1 MKEEKGNI
9 YTVFDEIISRE
20 EKEKSLKQKARVVWL
35 TGLSGSGKTTL
46 AKGLERKLHDEGYFT
61 KLLDGDNVRAGINN
75 NLAFSEEDRV
85 ENIRRISEVAK
96 LFMDGGV
103 ITICC
108 FVSPTN
114 DLRTM
119 AKQIIGEE
127 DFILVHVN
135 TSLEECERRDVKGL
149 YKRARKGEIPNF
161 TGISAPFD
169 EPIKPQI
176 TISTE
181 GREINDCVDSL
192 LNSLKEYLTLSTQ

>member
-20 EKEKSLKQKARVVWL
+20 EKERFLKQKARVIWL

-46 AKGLERKLHDEGYFT
+46 AKGLERKLHDHGFFT

-75 NLAFSEEDRV
+75 NLGFGTDDRV

-114 DLRTM
+114 DLRDM
-119 AKQIIGEE
+119 AKEIIGAD

-135 TSLEECERRDVKGL
+135 TSIEECERRDVKGL

-169 EPIKPQI
+169 EPVNPKV

-181 GREINDCVDSL
+181 GREIDDCVGSL

>member
-9 YTVFDEIISRE
+9 YTIFDEIISRE
-20 EKEKSLKQKARVVWL
+20 EKEKTLKQKARVVWL

-46 AKGLERKLHDEGYFT
+46 AKGLERKLHDGGYFT

-75 NLAFSEEDRV
+75 NLGFGAEDRV

-114 DLRTM
+114 GLREM

-169 EPIKPQI
+169 EPINPQI

-192 LNSLKEYLTLSTQ
+192 LDSLKEYLTLSTQ

>member
-9 YTVFDEIISRE
+9 YTIFDEIISRE
-20 EKEKSLKQKARVVWL
+20 EKEKSLNQKARVVWL

-114 DLRTM
+114 DLRAM

-169 EPIKPQI
+169 EPINPQI

-181 GREINDCVDSL
+181 GGEINDCVDSL

>member
-20 EKEKSLKQKARVVWL
+20 EKERSLKQKARVIWL

-46 AKGLERKLHDEGYFT
+46 AKGLERKLHDQGFFT

-75 NLAFSEEDRV
+75 NLGFGADDRV

-114 DLRTM
+114 DLRDM
-119 AKQIIGEE
+119 AKEIIGAD
-127 DFILVHVN
+127 DFVLVHVN
-135 TSLEECERRDVKGL
+135 TSLEECEKRDVKGL

-169 EPIKPQI
+169 EPINPQI

-181 GREINDCVDSL
+181 KREIGECVDSL

>member
-20 EKEKSLKQKARVVWL
+20 EKERSLKQKARVIWL

-46 AKGLERKLHDEGYFT
+46 AKGLERKLHDQGFFT

-75 NLAFSEEDRV
+75 NLGFGADDRV

-114 DLRTM
+114 DLRDM
-119 AKQIIGEE
+119 AKEIIGAD

-135 TSLEECERRDVKGL
+135 TSLEECEKRDVKGL

-169 EPIKPQI
+169 EPINPQI

-181 GREINDCVDSL
+181 GREIGECVDSL
-192 LNSLKEYLTLSTQ
+192 LISLKDYLTLSTQ

>member
-9 YTVFDEIISRE
+9 YTVFDEIISRD
-20 EKEKSLKQKARVVWL
+20 EKERSLKQKARVIWL

-46 AKGLERKLHDEGYFT
+46 AKGLERKLHDQGFFT

-75 NLAFSEEDRV
+75 NLGFGADDRV

-114 DLRTM
+114 DLRDM
-119 AKQIIGEE
+119 AKEIIGAD

-135 TSLEECERRDVKGL
+135 TSLEECEKRDVKGL

-169 EPIKPQI
+169 EPINPQI

-181 GREINDCVDSL
+181 KRDISECVDSL